1 MSSSSLA
8 TIDGR
13 LYIIGGKSR
22 SGKTSWTARQI
33 RSVRRILAW
42 DPDDQYSQLPGFRR
56 VTRPAQLK
64 AIADNPNP
72 GRYAFVPSGDL
83 KESFDFFCECAFH
96 WGRFAGGG
104 AVIAEELADVSSP
117 GKAPNGWGKL
127 CRRGLKRSLDI
138 YAISQRWAEADKTA
152 FGNASEYIIFMLA
165 SQDDVAYL
173 AKKSRIPIQDIE
185 TLERFEFIRLDTDTR
200 EIRRDKLRFPRG

>member
-1 MSSSSLA
+1 MAGSLA
-8 TIDGR
+8 TKDGR

-22 SGKTSWTARQI
+22 SGKTAWTARQI

-42 DPDDQYSQLPGFRR
+42 DPEDQYSQLPGFRR
-56 VTRPAQLK
+56 ITTGAQLK
-64 AIADNPNP
+64 AAADNPNP
-72 GRYAFVPSGDL
+72 GRYAFVPNGDL
-83 KESFDFFCECAFH
+83 KKGFNLFCASAFH

-117 GKAPNGWGKL
+117 GKAPKAWGIL

-152 FGNASEYIIFMLA
+152 FGNASEYIVFMLA
-165 SQDDVAYL
+165 SQDDVAYI

-200 EIRRDKLRFPRG
+200 AIRRDKLRFPRG